1 MPEWMHLA
9 IARIGALLSGGKLDA
24 DFQEELDE
32 HLQLLIDEFRSQ
44 GFSEAEARRKAQMKL
59 GGVTATR
66 ELHRETRGLPRL
78 ESLFQDISYALRSFR
93 REPGYFAIAVLI
105 MGLGIGA
112 ASSIFSVVNA
122 LILKP
127 LPFPESERLV
137 WIANTGEGGLS
148 SRTLRTGNLA
158 DWQELSESF
167 EEIGGYFAFFEF
179 ANLTVVNDGQPE
191 TLQAANVT
199 GSFLPTLGIQPQLGR
214 NFVDEETAFNGRPAA
229 LLTDRY
235 WRNRFNADP
244 EIVGKSLS
252 MNGQSA
258 TIVGVL
264 PASFDFASVFRPG
277 MSFDV
282 LTPFAVSPETHNW
295 GNTLEVIGRL
305 KPGIGVAA
313 AQDELD
319 RINEQLKKQQ
329 PDRWGIAGR
338 ITPLQTQVNGRFK
351 PALLTLAGAVG
362 LLLLIACTNLS
373 NLLLARASSRRK
385 EIAVRSALGAGRLRI
400 ARQMLTESVVL
411 AACGSLLGLAFAVGV
426 TRFVSTLSILNI
438 PLLSSVTVDGQV
450 LAFSSVAA
458 LCCGLLFGMAPALT
472 LSSTGASKD
481 LKESGRGVSGDK
493 DRAWLRGVLVVA
505 ETALACVLL
514 VGAGLLLRSFWS
526 VLSVDP
532 GFQPEQ
538 SVAWHIGTQQNVTS
552 AQRQAYLDRLIRS
565 VEAIPG
571 VVAAGA
577 TDALPLGTSRS
588 WSVRA
593 KGVVYADGENPTAYP
608 RIVDSRYLDAMGIR
622 LVAGRKISAQDAA
635 DTEQIVVVNET
646 MAETLWPNQDALGK
660 ILLNG
665 ERELVVRGV
674 VADVRHDSLETES
687 GLEMYFPITQT
698 DYQGPMQMVVRS
710 NLPVESLAPA
720 VRQTLAREDPLLP
733 THSYQSL
740 GEMIDRSLSPRKFT
754 LWLIGAFSISALA
767 LASLGIYGVVSYSV
781 NQRTQEIG
789 IRMTLGASPASV
801 RSQVIARTVRLAA
814 VGIAIGAA
822 ASFLLSETLQALLYG
837 VSATDPWTFAAMTAL
852 LLGVAALAGS
862 IPARRIS
869 RTDLASV
876 LRSA

>member
-9 IARIGALLSGGKLDA
+9 IARVSALLSGGKLDS
-24 DFQEELDE
+24 DFQAELDE
-32 HLQLLIDEFRSQ
+32 HLELLVEELRSQ
-44 GFSEAEARRKAQMKL
+44 GFSEAEALRKAKMKL
-59 GGVTATR
+59 GGITATR
-66 ELHRETRGLPRL
+66 ELQRETRGLPRF
-78 ESLFQDISYALRSFR
+78 ESLLQDIRYALRSFR

-105 MGLGIGA
+105 MGVGIGA
-112 ASSIFSVVNA
+112 ASSIFSVVNT

-127 LPFPESERLV
+127 LPFPDSDRLV
-137 WIANTGEGGLS
+137 WIANAGEGGLS

-158 DWQELSESF
+158 DWQELTESF
-167 EEIGGYFAFFEF
+167 EEIGGYFAFFEY
-179 ANLTVVNDGQPE
+179 ANLTLVLDGQPE
-191 TLQAANVT
+191 TIQAASVT
-199 GSFLPTLGIQPQLGR
+199 GSFLPTLGVQPQLGR
-214 NFVDEETAFNGRPAA
+214 NFVEEETAFNGRPAT
-229 LLTDRY
+229 LLTDRC
-235 WRNRFNADP
+235 WRSRFNADP
-244 EIVGKSLS
+244 DIVGKSLS
-252 MNGQSA
+252 MNGRSA

-264 PASFDFASVFRPG
+264 PAGFDFASVFRPG

-282 LTPFAVSPETHNW
+282 LTPFAVSPETHAW
-295 GNTLEVIGRL
+295 GNTLEVVGRL
-305 KPGIGVAA
+305 KPGVGVAA

-319 RINEQLKKQQ
+319 RINEQLRQQQ

-362 LLLLIACTNLS
+362 LLLLIACANLS

-400 ARQMLTESVVL
+400 IRQMLTESLVL
-411 AACGSLLGLAFAVGV
+411 AAGGSLLGVLMAVGV
-426 TRFVSTLSILNI
+426 TRFVSALSILNI
-438 PLLSSVTVDGQV
+438 PLLGSVTVDGQV
-450 LAFSSVAA
+450 LAFSVVAA
-458 LCCGLLFGMAPALT
+458 ISCGLLFGMAPALQ
-472 LSSTGASKD
+472 LSTAGATKD

-493 DRAWLRGVLVVA
+493 DRGWLRSALVVS

-538 SVAWHIGTQQNVTS
+538 AVAWHISTQQNVT
-552 AQRQAYLDRLIRS
+552 ANQRHAYLDQLVRS
-565 VEAIPG
+565 VQSIPG
-571 VVAAGA
+571 VTAAGV
-577 TDALPLGTSRS
+577 TDALPLGASRS
-588 WSVRA
+588 WGVRA
-593 KGVVYADGENPTAYP
+593 KGVIYADGENPTAYP
-608 RIVDSRYLDAMGIR
+608 RIVDSEYLDAMGIR
-622 LVAGRKISAQDAA
+622 LIAGRKIGARDLASA
-635 DTEQIVVVNET
+635 EEIVVVNET
-646 MAETLWPNQDALGK
+646 MAATLWPNQDPLGK
-660 ILLNG
+660 VLLSG
-665 ERELVVRGV
+665 QEELVVRGV
-674 VADVRHDSLETES
+674 VADVHHDSLETES

-698 DYQGPMQMVVRS
+698 DYQGPMQMVVRTT
-710 NLPVESLAPA
+710 LPMESLAPA

-740 GEMIDRSLSPRKFT
+740 SDMIDRSLSPRKFT
-754 LWLIGAFSISALA
+754 LWLIGAFSAAALV

-801 RSQVIARTVRLAA
+801 RSQVIGRTVKLASVGIGAGLAASLLLARTMN
-814 VGIAIGAA
+814 
-822 ASFLLSETLQALLYG
+822 SLLYG
-837 VSATDPWTFAAMTAL
+837 ISATDPWTFAVMSVL
-852 LLGVAALAGS
+852 LIAVAALAGS